1 MDMESSVSL
10 DLKVEPASPL
20 WELELLDEVGE
31 IWEGDVTVIE
41 GELDVDLV
49 EDVDTDA
56 FWGQQDI
63 SELIGK
69 EEQILGLEL
78 DEITLEDQDVK
89 EGDLESFYAP
99 DGCIGFGAGVI
110 GPRRTNFS
118 VPTEV
123 LVKIPCSETLENHV
137 STCAET
143 VCDGYE
149 TVCSDPLCAESVCTD
164 ATCNENTCTDV
175 VCAGATIPFQP
186 FGQTD
191 FANIHHP
198 WVYVNV
204 PSTGDFV
211 PTADDLV
218 PSANDVPK
226 PDQLSFSNLEPF
238 TSWLD
243 NGAIYDGPNSTVSG
257 LPTFNTP
264 SLWSAPESP
273 SEEKAAAFTV
283 PAGGPAAP
291 DPLQGGTA
299 DLFTEFE
306 DVLSQAAGSLT
317 PPDSPRSAS
326 AFGAQ
331 ALLQLAPNLQPVQL
345 SPASGQ
351 RFIVLQEMAN
361 SPGVNYEL
369 DELMAETYQKN
380 GGISVSSSGNSS
392 PISSS
397 SGTKTKGRPWDSP
410 SASSSGFS
418 DSGYDD
424 PEWSSTKSTESRD
437 SSEPSPAKK
446 RCLNSTEERRLRKKE
461 QNKNAATRYRMK
473 KKMEMEEII
482 GEEKELM
489 DRHDTLKSE
498 VVEITREIRYL
509 KGLMGDLFRAKGL
522 IRAK

>member
-1 MDMESSVSL
+1 MYQVQPLFSL
-10 DLKVEPASPL
+10 YQTP
-20 WELELLDEVGE
+20 
-31 IWEGDVTVIE
+31 
-41 GELDVDLV
+41 
-49 EDVDTDA
+49 
-56 FWGQQDI
+56 QQ
-63 SELIGK
+63 
-69 EEQILGLEL
+69 
-78 DEITLEDQDVK
+78 
-89 EGDLESFYAP
+89 
-99 DGCIGFGAGVI
+99 
-110 GPRRTNFS
+110 
-118 VPTEV
+118 
-123 LVKIPCSETLENHV
+123 
-137 STCAET
+137 
-143 VCDGYE
+143 
-149 TVCSDPLCAESVCTD
+149 
-164 ATCNENTCTDV
+164 
-175 VCAGATIPFQP
+175 
-186 FGQTD
+186 
-191 FANIHHP
+191 
-198 WVYVNV
+198 
-204 PSTGDFV
+204 
-211 PTADDLV
+211 
-218 PSANDVPK
+218 
-226 PDQLSFSNLEPF
+226 PF

>member
-1 MDMESSVSL
+1 MESPVSFG
-10 DLKVEPASPL
+10 LKVEPASPL
-20 WELELLDEVGE
+20 WGLELLEEVGE

-41 GELDVDLV
+41 GSLDVDA
-49 EDVDTDA
+49 DVDVDNNA

-78 DEITLEDQDVK
+78 DEITLEDQELLDVK
-89 EGDLESFYAP
+89 E
-99 DGCIGFGAGVI
+99 
-110 GPRRTNFS
+110 
-118 VPTEV
+118 
-123 LVKIPCSETLENHV
+123 
-137 STCAET
+137 
-143 VCDGYE
+143 
-149 TVCSDPLCAESVCTD
+149 
-164 ATCNENTCTDV
+164 
-175 VCAGATIPFQP
+175 
-186 FGQTD
+186 
-191 FANIHHP
+191 
-198 WVYVNV
+198 
-204 PSTGDFV
+204 
-211 PTADDLV
+211 
-218 PSANDVPK
+218 
-226 PDQLSFSNLEPF
+226 EPF

-243 NGAIYDGPNSTVSG
+243 SGAIYDGSNSTVTG

-264 SLWSAPESP
+264 ALWSPSPESP
-273 SEEKAAAFTV
+273 SEEKAAVFTI
-283 PAGGPAAP
+283 PAGGPAVP
-291 DPLQGGTA
+291 DPMQGPTA

-306 DVLSQAAGSLT
+306 DVLTQAAGSLT

-345 SPASGQ
+345 SPTSNQ

-380 GGISVSSSGNSS
+380 GGASISSSGSSS
-392 PISSS
+392 PISN
-397 SGTKTKGRPWDSP
+397 SGKKSKARPWDSP

-418 DSGYDD
+418 DSGYED

-437 SSEPSPAKK
+437 SSDPPAKK
-446 RCLNSTEERRLRKKE
+446 RCLNSTEERKLRKKE

-473 KKMEMEEII
+473 KKMELEDII